1 MDKININMAPFHKK
15 VEEAAAI
22 PSQIGIL
29 AEEKHN
35 EDNFTIAGLGMVHE
49 FGSISG
55 KIPKRSF
62 FALTEEQKKAEF
74 QKFLKKNND
83 ALVRHILAGTWEIA
97 LEQLAAKWEAYI
109 VECFDTEGFGTWDEL
124 KPRTL
129 TAREAKR
136 TDKTQGGVQILQ
148 DTGALKRSITHKVG

>member
-1 MDKININMAPFHKK
+1 MDKININMAPFNAM
-15 VEEAAAI
+15 VEKAAAI

-35 EDNFTIAGLGMVHE
+35 EDNFTIAGLAMVHE

-55 KIPKRSF
+55 NIPKRSF

-109 VECFDTEGFGTWDEL
+109 FECFDTEGFGTWEEL
-124 KPRTL
+124 EDSTVA
-129 TAREAKR
+129 ARLRKGN
-136 TDKTQGGVQILQ
+136 DVDMQILQ